1 MARAQRRYRSL
12 RTSCVCSLW
21 LKEEIGHALDC
32 PKSKLFTNTDLSA
45 LTTTELRSV
54 LALVS
59 DSRLSF
65 LRARIVLNIGVKLE
79 TLSNSGEIGRHIF
92 FGH

>member
-1 MARAQRRYRSL
+1 
-12 RTSCVCSLW
+12 
-21 LKEEIGHALDC
+21 
-32 PKSKLFTNTDLSA
+32 
-45 LTTTELRSV
+45 V
-54 LALVS
+54 LARVS

-92 FGH
+92 FGHWRVYWRLVQKVVYSTYS

>member
-1 MARAQRRYRSL
+1 V
-12 RTSCVCSLW
+12 TTT
-21 LKEEIGHALDC
+21 LK
-32 PKSKLFTNTDLSA
+32 NTDTA
-45 LTTTELRSV
+45 ELRSV

-79 TLSNSGEIGRHIF
+79 TLSNSGEIG
-92 FGH
+92 